1 LHPHSAA
8 NEPVTLHEGPV
19 LLRDGVEKIDGKG
32 RVVLR
37 FVPTTGLRLE
47 VDAAV
52 QTTLDAGARM
62 QVDVAG
68 SIAEA
73 LISSIKIRVKDGDR
87 STRIKASIS
96 TFETGTQGPLASVG
110 FQILNFP
117 PFSTPGLKSAPPS
130 GSPPT
135 LADLPGAGW
144 RIRLSA
150 VPNSTDIVKSLKEI
164 GGYAFTHVGVLERS
178 DGTPFQAAEADR
190 FLNILAGLLTF
201 ARGAACSL
209 PVRWGIGADGTIAWQ
224 RWGSPIVDA
233 WKFPG
238 NWFDENHGNLL
249 SELLPAFLNALADG
263 DLAEPFKLALH
274 WYQKSNMRAGGM
286 EGAIILGLT
295 ALDLLGA
302 LVVVDRAAAMGE
314 SKFDKLTAAEKLA
327 HLLDI
332 LKVPRTIPGPLSALS
347 AFAASNGWA
356 DATVALAEIRH
367 GYVHA
372 NRKRR
377 QILLAAPNVAT
388 FQAWQ
393 LALWYQELA
402 VLYFLDHRGEYRN
415 RLTAEWVGIVE
426 KVPWA

>member
-1 LHPHSAA
+1 
-8 NEPVTLHEGPV
+8 
-19 LLRDGVEKIDGKG
+19 VETIDGTG

-37 FVPTTGLRLE
+37 FVPSTGLRLE

-52 QTTLDAGARM
+52 LSTLDAGARM

-73 LISSIKIRVKDGDR
+73 LISSIRIRVKDGDR
-87 STRIKASIS
+87 STKIKASIS
-96 TFETGTQGPLASVG
+96 TFETGGQVPLVSVG

-117 PFSTPGLKSAPPS
+117 AFSTPGLESAPPS
-130 GSPPT
+130 GFPPT
-135 LADLPGAGW
+135 LADLQGAGW
-144 RIRLSA
+144 RVRVTS
-150 VPNSTDIVKSLKEI
+150 VPNSTDIVKSLKET
-164 GGYAFTHVGVLERS
+164 GGYAFTHLGELERS
-178 DGTPFQAAEADR
+178 DGTSFQATDADR
-190 FLNILAGLLTF
+190 FLNMLAAFLTF

-209 PVRWGIGADGTIAWQ
+209 PVRWGIAADGAVVWQ
-224 RWGSPIVDA
+224 RWGSPVVDA
-233 WKFPG
+233 WKSPG

-249 SELLPAFLNALADG
+249 SELFPAFLNGLSDD
-263 DLAEPFKLALH
+263 DLSKPLKLALH

-302 LVVVDRAAAMGE
+302 LVVVERTAAMGE
-314 SKFDKLTAAEKLA
+314 SRFDKLTAAEKLA

-332 LKVPRTIPGPLSALS
+332 LKVARAIPGPLSALS
-347 AFAASNGWA
+347 AFAVSNGWV
-356 DATVALAEIRH
+356 DATVTLAEIRH

-377 QILLAAPNVAT
+377 QIVLAAPNIAT

-402 VLYFLDHRGEYRN
+402 LLYFLNHRGAYRN
-415 RLTAEWVGIVE
+415 RLTSEWVGIVE
-426 KVPWA
+426 KVPWL